1 MTSNNSNYN
10 VDINALLKEVEH
22 NEEDVERSDKNKK
35 EMDMKGVSNDHHR
48 RAAKQEMSF
57 FNGLRSVGKWIRVTL
72 FLLN

>member
-10 VDINALLKEVEH
+10 VDINALLKEMEH

-35 EMDMKGVSNDHHR
+35 AMDMKGVSNDHHR

-57 FNGLRSVGKWIRVTL
+57 FNGLRSVGK
-72 FLLN
+72 